1 MINVSIFSPH
11 EDKFDFT
18 NRNIIYSQYSKKK
31 KINTTLY
38 VSNFNYKTKK
48 HKKLKNYFYESEVHK
63 KILIYRIYST
73 RFHGNGLTRFFSYLT
88 FAFISTIV
96 FYFLDKKKY
105 DFIIGETV
113 PPICSLAAYLCS
125 KKNNSKFI
133 YQVRD
138 PWPTSLVYNG
148 VMKRNSIVFFIFES
162 INKFLISK
170 SNLIISVLPFLESF
184 IRRKYNFKNNFYYLP
199 NGSEVNK
206 INVSK
211 LTQGTDFIASI
222 TVSNLKHE
230 YVNDIALTEIFPSG
244 WDIVNTRFTD
254 FGGSATTTKFIDIR
268 DDRVNFYFDLAKQQ
282 SKTFEVTLNASYLG
296 KYYLYGIQAEAMY
309 DNDYFVRTKGQWIE
323 VIK

>member
-1 MINVSIFSPH
+1 MKH
-11 EDKFDFT
+11 W
-18 NRNIIYSQYSKKK
+18 NISKKIMKNLKLNYSINGK
-31 KINTTLY
+31 KLTID
-38 VSNFNYKTKK
+38 TKK
-48 HKKLKNYFYESEVHK
+48 AFSQRDLDVKEGTNQLMVMNELQNTVYVRIVNSGKLP
-63 KILIYRIYST
+63 L
-73 RFHGNGLTRFFSYLT
+73 GNEIT
-88 FAFISTIV
+88 
-96 FYFLDKKKY
+96 
-105 DFIIGETV
+105 E
-113 PPICSLAAYLCS
+113 
-125 KKNNSKFI
+125 
-133 YQVRD
+133 
-138 PWPTSLVYNG
+138 
-148 VMKRNSIVFFIFES
+148 KRNLGV
-162 INKFLISK
+162 
-170 SNLIISVLPFLESF
+170 SVVY
-184 IRRKYNFKNNFYYLP
+184 KDTK
-199 NGSEVNK
+199 GNK

-323 VIK
+323 VVK